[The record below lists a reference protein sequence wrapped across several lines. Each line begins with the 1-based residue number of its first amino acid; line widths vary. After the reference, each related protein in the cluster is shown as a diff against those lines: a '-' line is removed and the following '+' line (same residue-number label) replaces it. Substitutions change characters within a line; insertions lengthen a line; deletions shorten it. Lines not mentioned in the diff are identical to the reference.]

1 VKRLLVVAAILVL
14 VVAASA
20 GLFLWRT
27 SGGGEGEASIKTASL
42 RPGEI
47 DLLIA
52 NDSGEPT
59 RLAQIILNDAYVD
72 FRAHNSRVR
81 PGQTTRVRIFY
92 PWIAGENYDLEIL
105 TATGASIE
113 YEIEDAE
120 AA

>member
-1 VKRLLVVAAILVL
+1 VKKLLVAAAIVVL
-14 VVAASA
+14 AVGASA
-20 GLFLWRT
+20 GVFLWRT
-27 SGGGEGEASIKTASL
+27 SGGDESEASVKTASL

-52 NDSGEPT
+52 NNSGETT

-72 FRAHNSRVR
+72 FRAGNSTVK
-81 PGQTTRVRIFY
+81 PGQTTRVRILY
-92 PWIAGENYDLEIL
+92 PWITGENYDLEIL
-105 TATGASIE
+105 TATGASID